1 MRLVSSFSR
10 CQIRAND
17 NGAKQRLSLCL
28 WEDMPRK
35 IVVEEEVVTN
45 DAAGEMPNGGEE
57 KQAEAAVN
65 GGESCGC
72 SY

>member
-1 MRLVSSFSR
+1 
-10 CQIRAND
+10 
-17 NGAKQRLSLCL
+17 
-28 WEDMPRK
+28 MPRK